1 VHSGYWDAGLE
12 LFGDGKDDE
21 RLRGVTT
28 SFADWASASTDTA
41 LDTTFADAFDGI
53 LCSYASRDVT
63 TFPLTATL
71 LRLPGMSSH
80 SHSCASRDVT
90 TFQLTATFLRLP
102 GMSSTTRHHC
112 RRHP

>member
-28 SFADWASASTDTA
+28 SFADWASASTGTE

-53 LCSYASRDVT
+53 LCSYASRNVT
-63 TFPLTATL
+63 TFP
-71 LRLPGMSSH
+71 
-80 SHSCASRDVT
+80 
-90 TFQLTATFLRLP
+90 LTATFLRLP
-102 GMSSTTRHHC
+102 GMS
-112 RRHP
+112 